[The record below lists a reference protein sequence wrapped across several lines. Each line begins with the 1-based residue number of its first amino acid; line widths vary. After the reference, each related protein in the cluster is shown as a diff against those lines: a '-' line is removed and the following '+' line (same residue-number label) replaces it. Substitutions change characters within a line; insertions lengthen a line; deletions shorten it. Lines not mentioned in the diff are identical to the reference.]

1 MGDEMQTPMEWVPWE
16 KKYEMGI
23 SMLDTQ
29 NKELVAL
36 CNTLRARLME
46 RNRGD
51 GVDWKVALALALRES
66 VKYTKAHFVAQE
78 RMMQQTNYPKYLQHK
93 QYHQEFVESI
103 THVLNSFSGATKQT
117 AFEFSS
123 FLREWTLS
131 HIAHDDQ
138 EFAKYFF
145 DPNRKKS
152 S

>member
-1 MGDEMQTPMEWVPWE
+1 MSDESPALEWVPWD

-23 SMLDTQ
+23 SMLDSQ
-29 NKELVAL
+29 NKELVDL
-36 CNTLRARLME
+36 CNTFRAEIMK

-51 GVDWKVALALALRES
+51 GPDWRVALGIVLKGA
-66 VKYTKAHFVAQE
+66 VKYTKGHFVAQE
-78 RMMQQTNYPKYLQHK
+78 RMMQQINYPKFQQHK
-93 QYHQEFVESI
+93 RYHQEFVDM
-103 THVLNSFSGATKQT
+103 VATTLENFPKATMQT

-123 FLREWTLS
+123 HLREWVIS

-152 S
+152 V

>member
-1 MGDEMQTPMEWVPWE
+1 MGDEMQGPMDWVPWD

-29 NKELVAL
+29 NKDLAAL
-36 CNTLRARLME
+36 CNRFRSELMQ

-51 GVDWKVALALALRES
+51 GVDWKASLALALRES

-93 QYHQEFVESI
+93 QYHQQFVDSI
-103 THVLNSFSGATKQT
+103 THVLNSFSMASKQT

-123 FLREWTLS
+123 FLREWVLS

-138 EFAKYFF
+138 EFAKHFF
-145 DPNRKKS
+145 DPSRKKGT
-152 S
+152 

>member
-1 MGDEMQTPMEWVPWE
+1 MGDEMQSPMDWVPWD

-23 SMLDTQ
+23 SMLDGQ
-29 NKELVAL
+29 NKEIVAL
-36 CNTLRARLME
+36 CNRF
-46 RNRGD
+46 RGD
-51 GVDWKVALALALRES
+51 LRDRSDGADWKAALALALRES

-103 THVLNSFSGATKQT
+103 THVLNSFSMASKQT

-123 FLREWTLS
+123 FLRDWILS

-145 DPNRKKS
+145 DPNRKKGT
-152 S
+152 

>member
-1 MGDEMQTPMEWVPWE
+1 MDDEIQEWVAWS

-23 SMLDTQ
+23 SMLDSQ
-29 NKELVAL
+29 NKELADL
-36 CNTLRARLME
+36 CNKYRAEIMQ
-46 RNRGD
+46 RNRDG
-51 GVDWKVALALALRES
+51 GVDWRAALAAALKGA

-93 QYHQEFVESI
+93 QYHQEFVDTIAYVLES
-103 THVLNSFSGATKQT
+103 FPRATKQT
-117 AFEFSS
+117 AFEFSTH
-123 FLREWTLS
+123 LREWVIS

-152 S
+152 G